1 MYSGALSFDGR
12 INRAK
17 YWRIK
22 IGLFFVNV
30 FFHLWVALQ
39 FGHSRLHRPPTETGE
54 WILIGGVIAVS
65 LVTLW
70 VSIAADVR
78 RYHDRD
84 KSGWWVF
91 IVLVPV
97 VGAAWLFVECGF
109 LLGTVGP
116 NRFGPDPLA
125 GKHPV

>member
-1 MYSGALSFDGR
+1 MKFDGFSFAGR

-22 IGLFFVNV
+22 VGLFFANF
-30 FFHLWVALQ
+30 FFHIWVATQ
-39 FGHSRLHRPPTETGE
+39 YSHTALHRPPTKTGE
-54 WILIGGVIAVS
+54 WILLGGVI
-65 LVTLW
+65 LVTLVTLL
-70 VSIAADVR
+70 VSIATDVK

-91 IVLVPV
+91 IVFLPV
-97 VGAAWLFVECGF
+97 VGAVWLLIECGF
-109 LLGTVGP
+109 LPGTVGP

-125 GKHPV
+125 GRLV